1 MKLLV
6 VTFHLDAT
14 GAYHREMVH
23 QMGQGE
29 EHEIKSVIYMDMK

>member
-6 VTFHLDAT
+6 VIFHLDA
-14 GAYHREMVH
+14 AYHREMVR